1 MREAL
6 VTVVAKVV
14 VVTGWGDCF
23 VAVTCGHLVGT
34 ALSVVRR
41 PLTEASSK
49 RQRWSAGRPQCDCE
63 NISSPGSVS
72 APIVTRNEPLNEDSR
87 PRLRLVSFSPSWSRK
102 DKHAEE
108 SLDADRPRGLDPV
121 V

>member
-1 MREAL
+1 VREAL

-49 RQRWSAGRPQCDCE
+49 RQRWSAGRP
-63 NISSPGSVS
+63 V
-72 APIVTRNEPLNEDSR
+72 
-87 PRLRLVSFSPSWSRK
+87 RLRKHIVSGQRIGPNRHEERAVERGFSLPPAPSELFPELV
-102 DKHAEE
+102 AE
-108 SLDADRPRGLDPV
+108 S
-121 V
+121 